1 MGRHRVRRA
10 LAAMSAALTLI
21 MGTAHAQE
29 SVRNGYYEKKEEGWF
44 WRELMPE
51 RIELPPP
58 ERMPAPEE
66 LAPQAP
72 PVLPTAPAEE
82 SGPRPFSPAWM
93 REKLPEYR
101 DRALEDPSPENVR
114 AYFYLQR
121 YAMDVAQRFAL
132 VAQKVVLADPALD
145 ENTRRPISTYGAHVF
160 DEVARENLVR
170 VASKIASMAGVW
182 YFYRSDCPYCKAQ
195 NPVLERLQRRIGLA
209 VLPIALDGRAMPE
222 GAYARFVV
230 NRGHAEQLGVT
241 QTPTLY
247 LVRKPNEF
255 VLLSEG
261 LVTDDG
267 LLERIVYA
275 GHDAGWITD
284 EEFNSTRAAKPAEPS
299 IDSLEVSAEVL
310 DDPLRLVELLQSRVA
325 P

>member
-1 MGRHRVRRA
+1 MGRNRVSRA
-10 LAAMSAALTLI
+10 VAVAIAAWLLGLGA
-21 MGTAHAQE
+21 AHAQE
-29 SVRNGYYEKKEEGWF
+29 GARPGYYEQKEEGWF
-44 WRELMPE
+44 WRELIPAPSAPE
-51 RIELPPP
+51 PLPPP
-58 ERMPAPEE
+58 EVVMPEVLETA
-66 LAPQAP
+66 
-72 PVLPTAPAEE
+72 LPTAEPP
-82 SGPRPFSPAWM
+82 GPRPFSPAWM

-132 VAQKVVLADPALD
+132 VAQKVVLADPGLD
-145 ENTRRPISTYGAHVF
+145 ENTRRPISTYGGHVF
-160 DEVARENLVR
+160 DEVARENMTR
-170 VASKIASMAGVW
+170 IASKIASMAGVW
-182 YFYRSDCPYCKAQ
+182 YFYRSDCPYCRAQ

-222 GAYARFVV
+222 GAFSRFVS
-230 NRGHAEQLGVT
+230 NRGHAQQLGVT

-284 EEFNSTRAAKPAEPS
+284 GEFNSTRAAKPADPS
-299 IDSLEVSAEVL
+299 VDTLEVSAEAL
-310 DDPLRLVELLQSRVA
+310 EDPIKLVELLQSREA
-325 P
+325 R

>member
-1 MGRHRVRRA
+1 MGWHGVSRA
-10 LAAMSAALTLI
+10 IVLTIPAWLLAVGGAI
-21 MGTAHAQE
+21 AQE
-29 SVRNGYYEKKEEGWF
+29 SSHSGYYQQKEEGWF
-44 WRELMPE
+44 WRELIPVPTEPIALEPVPQPE
-51 RIELPPP
+51 ILIPDVPEKPQETAEPPG
-58 ERMPAPEE
+58 
-66 LAPQAP
+66 PQ
-72 PVLPTAPAEE
+72 
-82 SGPRPFSPAWM
+82 PFSPAWM

-145 ENTRRPISTYGAHVF
+145 ENTRRPISTYGGHVF
-160 DEVARENLVR
+160 DEVARENTTR

-182 YFYRSDCPYCKAQ
+182 YFYRSDCPYCRAQ
-195 NPVLERLQRRIGLA
+195 NPVIERLQRRIGLA
-209 VLPIALDGRAMPE
+209 VLPIALDGLAMPE
-222 GAYARFVV
+222 GAFPRFVA
-230 NRGHAEQLGVT
+230 NRGHAQELGVT

-267 LLERIVYA
+267 LLDRIVYA

-284 EEFNSTRAAKPAEPS
+284 EEFNSTRAAKPADPS
-299 IDSLEVSAEVL
+299 VDTLEVSAETL
-310 DDPLRLVELLQSRVA
+310 ADPNKLVELLQSRTA